1 MAVGDVV
8 EQGAEDSVDVVVVV
22 VEEDVVVA
30 VDVVVEVEVEVVV
43 SLSHIETIMIKR
55 RKWIYFIIRFIPYRE
70 TNHQRFY
77 RRRRMIRYNFDIN

>member
-1 MAVGDVV
+1 VAVGDVV
-8 EQGAEDSVDVVVVV
+8 EQGAEDSVGVVDVVVVVV

-55 RKWIYFIIRFIPYRE
+55 RKWIYFIIRFIPYPFGERLT
-70 TNHQRFY
+70 TNVS
-77 RRRRMIRYNFDIN
+77 IGGGG